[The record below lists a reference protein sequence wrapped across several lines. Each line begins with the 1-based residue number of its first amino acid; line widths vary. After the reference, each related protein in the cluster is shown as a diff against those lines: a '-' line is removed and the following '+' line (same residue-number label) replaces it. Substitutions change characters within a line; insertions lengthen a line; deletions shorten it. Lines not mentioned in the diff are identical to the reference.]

1 MKGYD
6 DDSAWHGVFF
16 SSSSFLMLN
25 DIYIG
30 TTDVLKVWRGSW
42 RRGSWKVAV
51 MITGPNHHPTCPKPP
66 RHVETALASAATIL
80 APPPPRQERG
90 L

>member
-30 TTDVLKVWRGSW
+30 TTDVLNTV
-42 RRGSWKVAV
+42 
-51 MITGPNHHPTCPKPP
+51 GPMGPVFH
-66 RHVETALASAATIL
+66 IL
-80 APPPPRQERG
+80 V
-90 L
+90 